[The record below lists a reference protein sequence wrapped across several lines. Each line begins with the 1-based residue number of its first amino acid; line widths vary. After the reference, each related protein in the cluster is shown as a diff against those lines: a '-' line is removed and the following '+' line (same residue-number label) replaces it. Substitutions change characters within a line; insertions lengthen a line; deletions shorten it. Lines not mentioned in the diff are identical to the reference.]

1 MRDYM
6 SKNRE
11 REILKLLL
19 ARKKITVHEL
29 SQLLFASESSV
40 RRDLMSLEKQQLIKR
55 VHGGAVIEEN
65 SISTLKIPFVIRELE
80 QSDAKIEM
88 AKQAVNYIDDYDVL
102 FLDASSSAYNLVPFL
117 ATKNHLTVIT
127 SGIKTLLKLGEYG
140 IKAIST
146 GGDLLPSCQSLVG
159 EGAHRTIKSY
169 NADAVF
175 FSCRGLSE
183 DGFLTDIS
191 DAENY
196 VRRCMIEQSKKSYLM
211 CASNKLG
218 KKYFH
223 NLCRAS
229 EITKIICDSQL
240 PPEYTK

>member
-1 MRDYM
+1 M

-19 ARKKITVHEL
+19 ARKKITVREL
-29 SQLLFASESSV
+29 SQLLFASESSI

-88 AKQAVNYIDDYDVL
+88 AKQAINYINDYDVL

-127 SGIKTLLKLGEYG
+127 NGMKTLLKLGEYG

-159 EGAHRTIKSY
+159 EGAHRAIKSY

-191 DAENY
+191 EAENY
-196 VRRCMIEQSKKSYLM
+196 VRKCMIEQSKKSYLM
-211 CASNKLG
+211 CTSNKLG
-218 KKYFH
+218 KKFFH
-223 NLCRAS
+223 NLCRTG
-229 EITKIICDSQL
+229 EITQIICDSQL
-240 PPEYTK
+240 PSEYTK